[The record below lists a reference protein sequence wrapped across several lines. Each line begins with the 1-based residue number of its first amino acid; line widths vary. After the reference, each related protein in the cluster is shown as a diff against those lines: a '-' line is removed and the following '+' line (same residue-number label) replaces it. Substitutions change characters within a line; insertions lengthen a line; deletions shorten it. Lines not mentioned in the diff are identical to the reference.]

1 MCLSVVYVTII
12 YFNTFKTYLKCAVS
26 GKKVIPASS
35 NSFIHVILSVQS
47 APTPSKH
54 ISSWDNLSVF
64 CRTPSWEDI
73 RKLRF
78 IFFSLLE
85 IIRLFDWINIRE
97 PHGWLPHFTPKM
109 LFHLSPGQFSF
120 TLLPHWSP
128 LDLEIPSHLKKSYH
142 FFFWILQYFCF
153 SLLLK
158 YPGVNFLVFI
168 LRSSLSP
175 WQGRDY
181 LLMLNYLSNPSGVC
195 KVKATLP

>member
-1 MCLSVVYVTII
+1 MCSVWE
-12 YFNTFKTYLKCAVS
+12 
-26 GKKVIPASS
+26 KVIPASS
-35 NSFIHVILSVQS
+35 NSFIHVILS

-54 ISSWDNLSVF
+54 ISWDNLSVF
-64 CRTPSWEDI
+64 CRIPGWEDI

-78 IFFSLLE
+78 IFFPFWKSSGCLTESILE
-85 IIRLFDWINIRE
+85 NPMGDSPTSPPKCF
-97 PHGWLPHFTPKM
+97 FT
-109 LFHLSPGQFSF
+109 LVLAQFSF